1 MQAYA
6 PKKPLYSGAMDTQHT
21 LDVVVG
27 APLRVPADGCAR
39 TIALLAVYAPLLYN
53 FTMALLTRCAARP
66 DRRQAGGHAG
76 GGRGGRWRAAAERGD
91 RVRPGPRRA
100 ESGVVSERETVET
113 ETQ

>member
-53 FTMALLTRCAARP
+53 FTMALLTGALLALT
-66 DRRQAGGHAG
+66 DGKLADMQ
-76 GGRGGRWRAAAERGD
+76 AAAEADGG
-91 RVRPGPRRA
+91 VQQLNAAIESAQALGGRRA
-100 ESGVVSERETVET
+100 ES
-113 ETQ
+113 